1 MKKEAQ
7 SEVGEGDNL
16 LVLTGPPVFRSVPL
30 WELELDLFADL
41 HDGGL
46 AVMDGDG
53 DLTVIHIAKRLQNG
67 LLCGVQGLFLVFH
80 GSS

>member
-16 LVLTGPPVFRSVPL
+16 LVLTGPPVFRSAPM
-30 WELELDLFADL
+30 WELELDFLADL

-46 AVMDGDG
+46 AVVDGDG
-53 DLTVIHIAKRLQNG
+53 DLTIVHLAKRLQDS

-80 GSS
+80 ASS